1 MFMKIKILNDYITFN
16 SVNKPNLLIQNLL
29 THISN
34 SGHMDCFQ
42 DFALQMML
50 HWQVLHT
57 KLW

>member
-50 HWQVLHT
+50 H
-57 KLW
+57 